1 VALTLIAGLVASL
14 FPVWRSFRTD
24 PQRAINEGQART
36 SESRGSATVMR
47 ALVGFQVALS
57 LVLLVGAIT
66 FARTLANLRAVDT
79 GFRDEDVL
87 TMSIELPKGY
97 EQPHESIGVW
107 SRVLAAMRET
117 PGVRAAG
124 LCSFTPLSG
133 RDSGAQIQFRGYQ
146 PASAEDSLVRVNHVS
161 EGYFETLGIRL
172 LRGRLLTDR
181 DAEGTLKVALINES
195 AARKYFA
202 NRDPIGQ
209 SLEFERRGTADSV
222 YQIVGVVADTKHLN
236 LREPSLRMV
245 FIPIRQP
252 RDAYRRVT
260 LTVAS
265 TAPDRQ
271 MALLGAIR
279 SRVAAIDS
287 GLFIS
292 EIITM
297 RRQLDSTLVT
307 ERLLSGLSSAF
318 GVLALILATVGLYG
332 VLSYR
337 IGQQRRSIGVRIAL
351 GASPSSV
358 TFGVLR
364 QSGLVVGAGVLA
376 GLPFAYLGARTADS
390 MLWGVKSSD
399 PPVYIVAALVLC
411 LAGFVSAYVP
421 ARRASAI
428 DPAAVLRS
436 D

>member
-1 VALTLIAGLVASL
+1 
-14 FPVWRSFRTD
+14 
-24 PQRAINEGQART
+24 
-36 SESRGSATVMR
+36 
-47 ALVGFQVALS
+47 
-57 LVLLVGAIT
+57 
-66 FARTLANLRAVDT
+66 
-79 GFRDEDVL
+79 
-87 TMSIELPKGY
+87 
-97 EQPHESIGVW
+97 
-107 SRVLAAMRET
+107 
-117 PGVRAAG
+117 
-124 LCSFTPLSG
+124 
-133 RDSGAQIQFRGYQ
+133 
-146 PASAEDSLVRVNHVS
+146 
-161 EGYFETLGIRL
+161 
-172 LRGRLLTDR
+172 
-181 DAEGTLKVALINES
+181 
-195 AARKYFA
+195 
-202 NRDPIGQ
+202 
-209 SLEFERRGTADSV
+209 
-222 YQIVGVVADTKHLN
+222 
-236 LREPSLRMV
+236 MV

-411 LAGFVSAYVP
+411 RAGFVSAYVP